1 MECICP
7 ILGRTTEV
15 DVFDDSHEPWV
26 LVRCRETGF
35 VFLSNP
41 PDYSRLTD
49 EFAWEKSWAEEKVRR
64 AKAEPVVARISELSK
79 RTKTTLFPRRDKF
92 YALLRAAAPG
102 KTRLTILDIGCG
114 RGSLLE
120 GICQR
125 LTLENRAA
133 IPLGVEI
140 SRQLA
145 AESGEKFAALGGR
158 VIFSNA
164 IDGVSQLASEEVD
177 VVIMSSFLEH
187 EAKPL
192 ELLTALRPG
201 LKSAGCVIL
210 KVPNFACWNHRL
222 RGMRWCGFRF
232 PDHVNY
238 FTPKTL
244 RLLAERAGYRVA
256 RQRLQDRSPLSDNMY
271 AVLERA

>member
-1 MECICP
+1 MECLCP
-7 ILGRTTEV
+7 ILGRQTEV
-15 DVFDDSHEPWV
+15 DVFDASHEPWV
-26 LVRCRETGF
+26 LVRCRQTGF

-49 EFAWEKSWAEEKVRR
+49 EFAWEKTWAEEKTRR
-64 AKAEPVVARISELSK
+64 ARAEPLFTKVSGLSK
-79 RTKTTLFPRRDKF
+79 RVKLTLFPHRNKF
-92 YALLRAAAPG
+92 YSLLCSVMPG
-102 KTRLTILDIGCG
+102 HSPVAILDIGCG
-114 RGSLLE
+114 KGELLE

-125 LTLENRAA
+125 FAQLNRPV

-145 AESGEKFAALGGR
+145 AMSGEKFSALGGR

-164 IDGVSQLASEEVD
+164 IDGVSQLSPDEVD

-187 EAKPL
+187 EAKPR
-192 ELLTALRPG
+192 ELLIALRSG
-201 LKSAGCVIL
+201 LKSTGRVIL
-210 KVPNFACWNHRL
+210 KVPNFACWNRGF

-238 FTPKTL
+238 FSPRTL
-244 RLLAERAGYRVA
+244 GILAEQAGYRVA
-256 RQRLQDRSPLSDNMY
+256 RQNLLDRWPLSDNMY
-271 AVLERA
+271 AVLAPV